1 MNAAARL
8 LGLDAT
14 PRRAAARAEGPVLV
28 QGRRAELP
36 AQDTEL
42 ELGLSWLLKVRWG
55 AVAGQ
60 LLALAFVRFVL
71 ELDLPYLP
79 LLGFVAFTAASN
91 AALTFRGRPVA
102 DRWTL
107 PVVLAVD
114 VIVLTLMLA
123 TSGGASNPF
132 TVFFLV
138 HVALAALLLEARL
151 AWAIVSL
158 TTVAFATLFF
168 LPATVPA
175 NDPTHHHHDH
185 AAWSAHLVGMWVAYV
200 LAAGFV
206 AHFVG
211 RVSRAIRERD
221 RRLAEVAHLA
231 AQNERLAT
239 LSSFSANAAHELGS
253 PLATIGLAS
262 KELAIALRREAPD
275 SALTADAEL
284 VCREV
289 ARCRE
294 ILAALSARA
303 GESVGE
309 MPVRTTPGGIVEELL
324 RRTAPKLAAH
334 VRVRYVDA
342 ASEHAAIVAPKKTI
356 AQLLHNLIRNA
367 FDAHEEAEVDTPVE
381 LYVEAGEQLRF
392 LVRDRGKGLS
402 PEVRAKI
409 GEPFVTTKAGR
420 GGLGLGVY
428 LARAYAERTGGA
440 LTFRARAEGGTE
452 VELCLARDALLAH
465 EALGGSP

>member
-1 MNAAARL
+1 W
-8 LGLDAT
+8 
-14 PRRAAARAEGPVLV
+14 
-28 QGRRAELP
+28 
-36 AQDTEL
+36 
-42 ELGLSWLLKVRWG
+42 LSWLLKVRWG

-60 LLALAFVRFVL
+60 LVALAFVRFVL
-71 ELDLPYLP
+71 ALDLPYLP
-79 LLGFVAFTAASN
+79 LLGLVAFTAVSN
-91 AALTFRGRPVA
+91 AALTFWGRPAA
-102 DRWTL
+102 DTCTL

-114 VIVLTLMLA
+114 GVVLTALLA

-158 TTVAFATLFF
+158 TTIAFATLFF
-168 LPATVPA
+168 LPAHST
-175 NDPTHHHHDH
+175 THHHHDH
-185 AAWSAHLVGMWVAYV
+185 SAWSAHLVGMWVAYV

-275 SALTADAEL
+275 SALPADAEL

-289 ARCRE
+289 ARCR
-294 ILAALSARA
+294 
-303 GESVGE
+303 
-309 MPVRTTPGGIVEELL
+309 
-324 RRTAPKLAAH
+324 
-334 VRVRYVDA
+334 
-342 ASEHAAIVAPKKTI
+342 
-356 AQLLHNLIRNA
+356 
-367 FDAHEEAEVDTPVE
+367 
-381 LYVEAGEQLRF
+381 
-392 LVRDRGKGLS
+392 
-402 PEVRAKI
+402 
-409 GEPFVTTKAGR
+409 
-420 GGLGLGVY
+420 
-428 LARAYAERTGGA
+428 
-440 LTFRARAEGGTE
+440 
-452 VELCLARDALLAH
+452 
-465 EALGGSP
+465 

>member
-1 MNAAARL
+1 MSAAARL
-8 LGLDAT
+8 FGLDAT
-14 PRRAAARAEGPVLV
+14 PKAAPSSADGPVV
-28 QGRRAELP
+28 VRGRRAEL
-36 AQDTEL
+36 AAADTEV

-60 LLALAFVRFVL
+60 LVALAFVRFVL
-71 ELDLPYLP
+71 ALDLPYLP
-79 LLGFVAFTAASN
+79 LLGLVAFTAVSN
-91 AALTFRGRPVA
+91 AALTFWGRPAA
-102 DRWTL
+102 DTWML

-114 VIVLTLMLA
+114 VVVLTAMLA

-158 TTVAFATLFF
+158 TTIAFATLFF
-168 LPATVPA
+168 LPAHST
-175 NDPTHHHHDH
+175 THHHHDH
-185 AAWSAHLVGMWVAYV
+185 SAWSAHLVGMWVAYV

-262 KELAIALRREAPD
+262 KELAIALRRDAPD
-275 SALTADAEL
+275 SPLAADAEL

-294 ILAALSARA
+294 ILAELSARA